1 MFLRFLFFF
10 FLGFDGIFDIIKF
23 VDIDIELNLDEN
35 KSIFDDFDDV
45 ESGFMDKGD
54 FKEDMKMTKEK
65 MDLDLDLFKLGG
77 GIFDF

>member
-1 MFLRFLFFF
+1 M
-10 FLGFDGIFDIIKF
+10 
-23 VDIDIELNLDEN
+23 DIDIELNLDEN